1 MLKHEIGN
9 GTMLRGWVGP
19 SRYLSE
25 RKQRA
30 LLVAAGV
37 EERVIYPPD
46 QWAALVKSLRP
57 EAKDKAAV
65 ADLRIFG
72 SRRQLV
78 EAVKAVEAKGS
89 KLVVVES
96 GTELD
101 APTLHEVD
109 RTLTRWRGEAAIKS
123 RAQARKLGK
132 RGAAARAAKI
142 ETERLAKDGA
152 RTIWLDLK
160 KYPEAWQALIY
171 MPGWTR
177 TTAWRHFGP
186 REKN

>member
-1 MLKHEIGN
+1 
-9 GTMLRGWVGP
+9 MLRGWVGP

-25 RKQRA
+25 RKQRE
-30 LLVAAGV
+30 LLVTAGV

-57 EAKDKAAV
+57 EHKDRAAV

-78 EAVKAVEAKGS
+78 EAVKAVEAKGA
-89 KLVVVES
+89 KLVVVAS

-101 APTLHEVD
+101 TPTLYEID

-132 RGAAARAAKI
+132 RGAAAKAAKV
-142 ETERLAKDGA
+142 EAGRMPKDEA
-152 RTIWLDLK
+152 RAIWLDRK
-160 KYPEAWQALIY
+160 GYPDAWQALIY
-171 MPGWTR
+171 MTGWTR

-186 REKN
+186 REVVKPKRRKN

>member
-1 MLKHEIGN
+1 MELLVEQ
-9 GTMLRGWVGP
+9 MLRGWVGP

-25 RKQRA
+25 RKQRD
-30 LLVAAGV
+30 LLIHAGV
-37 EERVIYPPD
+37 EERVIYAPD
-46 QWAALVKSLRP
+46 QWAAFVRALRP

-78 EAVKAVEAKGS
+78 QAVKDIEAQGA

-96 GTELD
+96 GTEID
-101 APTLHEVD
+101 VPTLREVD
-109 RTLTRWRGEAAIKS
+109 RTLTRWRGEAAIKTKK
-123 RAQARKLGK
+123 RASELGK
-132 RGAAARAAKI
+132 RGAAARAKLQA
-142 ETERLAKDGA
+142 EARLGEKEA
-152 RTIWLDLK
+152 RAIWQNLNRYLSAED
-160 KYPEAWQALIY
+160 ALRS

-186 REKN
+186 RER

>member
-1 MLKHEIGN
+1 MEH
-9 GTMLRGWVGP
+9 MLRGWAGP

-57 EAKDKAAV
+57 EEKDKAAV

-78 EAVKAVEAKGS
+78 EAVKAVEAKGC

-101 APTLHEVD
+101 APTLCEVD
-109 RTLTRWRGEAAIKS
+109 KTLTRWRGEAAIKS
-123 RAQARKLGK
+123 RAQARKLGR
-132 RGAAARAAKI
+132 RGAAAKAAKV
-142 ETERLAKDGA
+142 EAGRMPKDEA
-152 RTIWLDLK
+152 RAIWRDLTG
-160 KYPEAWQALIY
+160 YPDAWRALIY